1 LRQWLTAFGRVFLFI
16 ALFLALLLGG
26 GLLLQATGR
35 GDSFLLQSVVTGVA
49 AFVAGA
55 ILIRRLEHR
64 PVGALG
70 LARTSKTLRELW
82 LGLAIGLGA
91 IACAVAIMIL
101 GGRLRYSGEPGTS
114 GAWLAVVGSG
124 FATLGI
130 AALEEEV
137 LFRGYAFQ
145 VLVQAIGGVAATLLA
160 SAIFAAAHAPNPNVD
175 AFALINIF
183 LAGIL
188 LSVAYLRTRS
198 LWFATTV
205 HLGWNWGMALL
216 FDLPV
221 SGLEVFDAPLYEPA
235 VAGPRWFTGGAFGPE
250 GGIVG
255 SLAFL
260 LALVAVLKT
269 PGVTVAPEMRAL
281 RPLGLGTEVES
292 RKSKVE
298 SEAGPDAGT

>member
-1 LRQWLTAFGRVFLFI
+1 VGQWLTAFGRVFLFV

-26 GLLLQATGR
+26 GLLLQVTDR
-35 GDSFLLQSVVTGVA
+35 GDSFLLQSVVTAIA

-64 PVGALG
+64 PAGALG
-70 LARTSKTLRELW
+70 LAWTSRTLRELA

-91 IACAVAIMIL
+91 LASAVVFMLI
-101 GGRLRYSGEPGTS
+101 GGGLRYTGQPGNAA
-114 GAWLAVVGSG
+114 AWLTVVASG
-124 FATLGI
+124 FGTLAI
-130 AALEEEV
+130 AAFEEEV
-137 LFRGYAFQ
+137 LFRGYPFQ

-160 SAIFAAAHAPNPNVD
+160 SAIFAVAHAPNPNVD
-175 AFALINIF
+175 PFALVNIF

-198 LWFATTV
+198 LWFATAV

-235 VAGPRWFTGGAFGPE
+235 IGGPRWFTGGAFGPE

-255 SLAFL
+255 SLAFAF
-260 LALVAVLKT
+260 ALFAVLKT
-269 PGVTVAPEMRAL
+269 PGLTVAPEMAAL
-281 RPLGLGTEVES
+281 RPLGMGVDS
-292 RKSKVE
+292 RQSIVNSQQSKVE
-298 SEAGPDAGT
+298 S